1 MLKIYESLICK
12 QLFGHETD
20 EDDAVCKSSP
30 VQNELALLNSWKGT
44 FDQLPGI
51 ALALL
56 YGLAA
61 DRIGP
66 KPVLLLALTGLM
78 LEESFIRLISWC
90 KILGLVPLR
99 AICLTPIF
107 QLIGSGPGIATSMAY
122 SIITDTFPASQRYV
136 VVGTFWDQANRQITK
151 HELLTLGSASIYFLL
166 AAAIFIGEILATPL
180 SAFLM
185 SRTPWLP
192 SLAGIGFQV
201 FGLVAAASVSET
213 RPP

>member
-122 SIITDTFPASQRYV
+122 SIITDTFPASQR
-136 VVGTFWDQANRQITK
+136 
-151 HELLTLGSASIYFLL
+151 ASIYFLL

-192 SLAGIGFQV
+192 SLAGIGCQV